1 MERNS
6 TRAPE
11 GATTFTNKDDAAI
24 IAAWDHR
31 AAAFASLQALPD
43 NPRGDGETPER
54 HAQWAIIDVAEAEIC
69 TSVATT
75 PRGAEI
81 QLWCAAVYQFDAA
94 EDEGPCYLGD
104 LDYFT
109 AQGDRLDWKD
119 KLLIAAIRS
128 LRAMQAPK
136 VDTTAWDAALA
147 EYEPIRKRWAEDFDE
162 GEALPTREERDAAYK
177 GFQKRLPEYRAAREK
192 FLAVPAPT
200 IGALA
205 IKMGLIDPVDDD
217 HSELCRLDA
226 ERLAG
231 GAA

>member
-1 MERNS
+1 MAIHTEIAAKGN
-6 TRAPE
+6 
-11 GATTFTNKDDAAI
+11 DAAI
-24 IAAWDHR
+24 IAAWDRR
-31 AAAFASLQALPD
+31 AAALANLQELPD

-54 HAQWAIIDVAEAEIC
+54 HAQWAIVDVAEAEIC
-69 TSVATT
+69 TSVAAT

-109 AQGDRLDWKD
+109 AQGDQLDWKD
-119 KLLIAAIRS
+119 KLLISAIRS

-136 VDTTAWDAALA
+136 LDTTAWDAALA
-147 EYEPIRKRWAEDFDE
+147 EYEPIRKRWTEDFDE
-162 GEALPTREERDAAYK
+162 GEALPTREERDTAYK
-177 GFQKRLPEYRAAREK
+177 GFQQRLPEYRAAREK
-192 FLAVPAPT
+192 FMAVPAPT
-200 IGALA
+200 IRALA
-205 IKMGLIDPVDDD
+205 IKMGMADPVDDD

>member
-1 MERNS
+1 MN
-6 TRAPE
+6 
-11 GATTFTNKDDAAI
+11 ATTSTTAPAKDALTSHHDAAI
-24 IAAWDHR
+24 IAAWDRR
-31 AAAFASLQALPD
+31 AAAFATLQELPE
-43 NPRGDGETPER
+43 NSRGDGETPER
-54 HAQWAIIDVAEAEIC
+54 HAQWAVIDVAEAEIC
-69 TSVATT
+69 TGVATT
-75 PRGAEI
+75 PRGAEL

-104 LDYFT
+104 LDHFT

-119 KLLIAAIRS
+119 KLLIAALRS

-147 EYEPIRKRWAEDFDE
+147 EYEPIHKRWAEDFDE

-177 GFQKRLPEYRAAREK
+177 GFQQRLPEYRAAREK
-192 FLAVPAPT
+192 FMAVPAPALR
-200 IGALA
+200 ALA
-205 IKMGLIDPVDDD
+205 TKMGMADPVDDD
-217 HSELCRLDA
+217 HFELCRLDA